1 LCEPSTTLTT
11 YQFNCCYAR
20 LILLQLSE
28 ELDMNAVPSGETGL
42 YLMPVQLGEI
52 NLKRYRN
59 EGVETL
65 GSETD
70 GQTNFRRPIH
80 GVISALIFLTLG
92 YCNGAQ
98 GTLV

>member
-1 LCEPSTTLTT
+1 
-11 YQFNCCYAR
+11 
-20 LILLQLSE
+20 
-28 ELDMNAVPSGETGL
+28 MNAVPSGETGS
-42 YLMPVQLGEI
+42 YSMPVWLGEI

-70 GQTNFRRPIH
+70 GQTNFRCPIH
-80 GVISALIFLTLG
+80 GVISALIFLIHG

-98 GTLV
+98 GALV